1 MEGVSIQKPCLKWV
15 GGKTQ
20 IIKAIIELIPKEIN
34 NYHEI
39 FLGGGSVLLAVL
51 SLKKANK
58 IKING
63 KIYANDINKSLI
75 YFFKHIQS
83 NKDELYTY
91 IESYINVYKNLTG
104 NDKNRNPA
112 NYEEAILSKENY
124 YYWLRKKYNKFN
136 KTDVECSALFII
148 INKLCFRGMYRE
160 GPNGF
165 NVPYGHYKKTP
176 TIIKKE
182 ELDYISDLI
191 KDVIFIHSDY
201 KLSLKKINQND
212 FVYLDP
218 PYAPETKHSF
228 VGYAAG
234 GFTQDNHKELF
245 AMIKNINQAK
255 FLLSNSNVE
264 LVVTS
269 FKGYSI
275 KKIEARRTINAR
287 NPGSKTEELLIY
299 N

>member
-1 MEGVSIQKPCLKWV
+1 M
-15 GGKTQ
+15 
-20 IIKAIIELIPKEIN
+20 
-34 NYHEI
+34 
-39 FLGGGSVLLAVL
+39 
-51 SLKKANK
+51 
-58 IKING
+58 
-63 KIYANDINKSLI
+63 
-75 YFFKHIQS
+75 
-83 NKDELYTY
+83 
-91 IESYINVYKNLTG
+91 
-104 NDKNRNPA
+104 
-112 NYEEAILSKENY
+112 
-124 YYWLRKKYNKFN
+124 RKKYNQFD

-160 GPNGF
+160 GPKGF

-182 ELDYISDLI
+182 ELDYISNLI

-218 PYAPETKHSF
+218 PYAPETKNSF
-228 VGYAAG
+228 VGYSAD
-234 GFTQDNHKELF
+234 GFTQDNHSELF
-245 AMIKNINQAK
+245 AMIKNINEAK

-269 FKGYSI
+269 FKNYSI
-275 KKIEARRTINAR
+275 KKIDARRAINAR
-287 NPGSKTEELLIY
+287 KPGSKTKEVLIY

>member
-1 MEGVSIQKPCLKWV
+1 MEDIVIQKPCLKWV

-20 IIKAIIELIPKEIN
+20 IIKAIIQLIPKEIN

-39 FLGGGSVLLAVL
+39 FLGGGSVLFAVL

-75 YFFKHIQS
+75 YLFKHIQS

-124 YYWLRKKYNKFN
+124 YYWLRKKYNQFN

-160 GPNGF
+160 GPKGF

-182 ELDYISDLI
+182 ELDYISNLI

-218 PYAPETKHSF
+218 PYAPETKNSF
-228 VGYAAG
+228 VGYSAD
-234 GFTQDNHKELF
+234 GFTQDNHSELF
-245 AMIKNINQAK
+245 AMIKNINEAK

-269 FKGYSI
+269 FKNYSI
-275 KKIEARRTINAR
+275 KKIDARRAINAR
-287 NPGSKTEELLIY
+287 KPGSKTKEVLIY